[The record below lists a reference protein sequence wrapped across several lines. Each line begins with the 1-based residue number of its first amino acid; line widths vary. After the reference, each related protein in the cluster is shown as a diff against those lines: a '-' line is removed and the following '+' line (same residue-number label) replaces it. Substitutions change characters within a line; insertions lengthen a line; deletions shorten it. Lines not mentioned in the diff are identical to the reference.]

1 MGTMMTKPEW
11 KRRNRAA
18 GSRPGV
24 LRGLWFAAA
33 LSALAGCGFH
43 LRGTVPL
50 PAVMHKTY
58 VDGDSATTLVR
69 ELKLGLRGGGV
80 QVVREPTQAT
90 AILRIIEARQ
100 ASRVLSVDASGQVR
114 EYELSLA
121 VRYALT
127 GPHGAQLAAP
137 QHVVV
142 VRDYTFDPNNPLA
155 KANEKELLRREM
167 ERDAARGIL
176 RRLRYVQAK

>member
-1 MGTMMTKPEW
+1 M
-11 KRRNRAA
+11 
-18 GSRPGV
+18 
-24 LRGLWFAAA
+24 WFATA
-33 LSALAGCGFH
+33 LLVLAGCGFH
-43 LRGTVPL
+43 LRGAVPL

-69 ELKLGLRGGGV
+69 ELKLDLHGAGV
-80 QVVREPTQAT
+80 QVMRAPTQAS

-137 QHVVV
+137 RHVVV

-155 KANEKELLRREM
+155 KANEKELLRKEM
-167 ERDAARGIL
+167 ERDAARSIL
-176 RRLRYVQAK
+176 RRLRYVETK